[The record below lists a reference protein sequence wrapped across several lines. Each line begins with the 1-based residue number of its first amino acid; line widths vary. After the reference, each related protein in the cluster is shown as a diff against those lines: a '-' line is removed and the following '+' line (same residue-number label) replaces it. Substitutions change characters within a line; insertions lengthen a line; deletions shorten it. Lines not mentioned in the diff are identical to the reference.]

1 MAWSGIVGDRLIAA
15 VELRDPKLH
24 IARHLGPGLRF
35 GLGPGAGICDR
46 GHILCGVILS
56 GSGRQ
61 HQALETAWKPG
72 KRHKPAD

>member
-35 GLGPGAGICDR
+35 GLGPGAGDLRPRAHFVWCNSER
-46 GHILCGVILS
+46 LWKTTSGVRNS
-56 GSGRQ
+56 
-61 HQALETAWKPG
+61 LETGEKAQTG
-72 KRHKPAD
+72 